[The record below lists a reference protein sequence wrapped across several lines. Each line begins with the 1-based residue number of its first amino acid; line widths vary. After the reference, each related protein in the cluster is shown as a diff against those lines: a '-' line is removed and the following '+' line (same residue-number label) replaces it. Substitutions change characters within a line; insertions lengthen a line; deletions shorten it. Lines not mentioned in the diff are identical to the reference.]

1 LKEVFHPQTKE
12 KARRKYRLLLHD
24 GHGSHLTMD
33 FITLCNENKI
43 ILAVF
48 SLHATH
54 KLQLLDV
61 VLHGLLSRAYK
72 GNVRGQAKD
81 S

>member
-1 LKEVFHPQTKE
+1 
-12 KARRKYRLLLHD
+12 
-24 GHGSHLTMD
+24 MD
-33 FITLCNENKI
+33 FITLCDENKI

-48 SLHATH
+48 SHHATH